1 MIHLKR
7 IGIAL
12 LVLTLIPGVTQAAQK
27 TTASKSSTTKQAAAP
42 EGRPDATIR
51 LNGGSFALGVGF
63 SWGGG
68 TLTYKGKDYPI
79 SVNGLSLGKV
89 GMSGASA
96 SGEVYG
102 LKSLHDFDGHY
113 NAFSA
118 GLTVAGGRTAVTL
131 RNQNGVRVNITSTTR
146 GFDVTVGGSG
156 VTMKIKK

>member
-1 MIHLKR
+1 MNHLKR

-12 LVLTLIPGVTQAAQK
+12 LILSLIPGITQAAEK
-27 TTASKSSTTKQAAAP
+27 KAASKQSNQQAAP
-42 EGRPDATIR
+42 EGKPDATVR

-68 TLTYKGKDYPI
+68 TLIYKGKEYPI

-89 GMSGASA
+89 GISGASA
-96 SGEVYG
+96 AGEVYG
-102 LKSLHDFDGHY
+102 LKHLGDFDGHY

-146 GFDVTVGGSG
+146 GLDVTVGGSG